1 MMIETRRLAY
11 AYAGGA
17 RLGFPDLCLP
27 AGGHLLLQGP
37 SGCGKSTLLALLAG
51 LLSASEGELRV
62 AGTELGTLSARA
74 RDAWRGRQLGFVPQR
89 LHLSSSLSVRDN
101 LAMPYV
107 AAGLPPDAART
118 TSLMA
123 RLGIAALAQRRPHQ
137 LSVGQ
142 AQRVALARALLRQ
155 PRLLL
160 ADEPT
165 ANLDDAA
172 AAAVLNLL
180 AQSAEQEG
188 LSLVLATHDAR
199 VASMMAA
206 LPGLQTL
213 RLEGVSA

>member
-1 MMIETRRLAY
+1 MIETRQLAY
-11 AYAGGA
+11 AYKGGA
-17 RLGFPDLCLP
+17 RLRFPDLLLP

-62 AGTELGTLSARA
+62 AGTELRALSART
-74 RDAWRGRQLGFVPQR
+74 RDAWRGRLLGFVPQR
-89 LHLSSSLSVRDN
+89 LHLSSSLSVREN

-118 TSLMA
+118 ASLMA

-172 AAAVLNLL
+172 AAAALNLL
-180 AQSAEQEG
+180 AQAAEQEG
-188 LSLVLATHDAR
+188 LSLVLASHDGR
-199 VASMMAA
+199 VASMMTA